1 MALAGHVDPAT
12 VAFRRVLAD
21 ARAGEQ
27 GRVDALL
34 ALSQRTVYAAT
45 WPGPNQA
52 ARTLTNGHGESALP
66 LFTGLDVLES
76 CAERFGW
83 RGTDGSL
90 PFREFGARE
99 ALRHALVRGVHFVV
113 MDIGAEHSVEFARQ
127 ELEPLVQATRAGAL
141 SQPPLGN
148 RQAALLDA
156 VRRSTKPPRA
166 AAAAPLTDRAI
177 APGMRDTLAPPS
189 ARGRARASSRLN
201 LPALRAQAESAL
213 TIPPPS
219 AATQPGGSVLSVNP
233 LPDLFEPPA
242 NSQNA
247 LTEPP
252 PPSAAR
258 GLIRDDE
265 PTLAERTGNARGL
278 GISRAGLSDT
288 MLQGL
293 CGGLRGFPEVEWAC
307 VLSDGSEIP
316 LIGVRVDPSFL
327 NRVADITDAIMDV
340 ADKYSAQ
347 LQVLLL
353 NNQEL
358 VKNARRFGKTFYPWQ
373 G

>member
-1 MALAGHVDPAT
+1 MAVAGRVDPAT

-21 ARAGEQ
+21 AAAGEQ

-52 ARTLTNGHGESALP
+52 ARTLTNGNGESALP

-76 CAERFGW
+76 CAARFGW
-83 RGTDGSL
+83 RGPDGSL

-113 MDIGAEHSVEFARQ
+113 MDIGADHSVEFARQ
-127 ELEPLVQATRAGAL
+127 ELEPLVQATRVGAV
-141 SQPPLGN
+141 SQPPSGH

-156 VRRSTKPPRA
+156 VRRSSKPPRA
-166 AAAAPLTDRAI
+166 AAAPLTERAG
-177 APGMRDTLAPPS
+177 AQASLRDTLAPPS
-189 ARGRARASSRLN
+189 ARGRARASSRSN
-201 LPALRAQAESAL
+201 MPAVRAHVEAL
-213 TIPPPS
+213 TGLPPS
-219 AATQPGGSVLSVNP
+219 AASQPGGSVFPVNP
-233 LPDLFEPPA
+233 LPNLVDPAPA
-242 NSQNA
+242 NSQA
-247 LTEPP
+247 LLTEPP
-252 PPSAAR
+252 PAAR
-258 GLIRDDE
+258 PFMVRDDE

-278 GISRAGLSDT
+278 GISRASISDT

-316 LIGVRVDPSFL
+316 LVGVRVDPSFL

-340 ADKYSAQ
+340 AERHSAE